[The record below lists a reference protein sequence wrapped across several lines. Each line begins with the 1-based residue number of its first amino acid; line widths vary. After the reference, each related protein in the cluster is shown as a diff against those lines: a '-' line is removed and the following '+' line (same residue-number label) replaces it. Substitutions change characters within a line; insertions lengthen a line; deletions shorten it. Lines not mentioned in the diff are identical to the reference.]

1 MYAEATFDM
10 RFSVRFAPLMLVLW
24 LAVACGTPPTP
35 PPDPLTLLDS
45 ATQIIHEVDT
55 FQMEVNRTGAA
66 YFIPTILG
74 DVSFERA
81 TMQYRAPESLQGIVR
96 AKLRG
101 VVLEFGVL
109 AIGDQQWVRLPGIAW
124 DDSLAFA
131 PGFNPQD
138 MIATDSGFEA
148 ALKALLDIEMQ
159 GIERLE
165 DGTAVYH
172 LSGHAD
178 GQQVMD
184 ILAGLIYAE
193 GQVLVD
199 VYIDTQTNQPLRLI
213 ITQPETQTET
223 EPEPTR
229 WNVDLFDFNQ
239 PVTIDDP
246 FATPAE

>member
-1 MYAEATFDM
+1 MYAEASPNVRLSF
-10 RFSVRFAPLMLVLW
+10 RFVPLLLILW
-24 LAVACGTPPTP
+24 LTVACGASPQAL
-35 PPDPLTLLDS
+35 PDPLTLIDDAAQL
-45 ATQIIHEVDT
+45 IHEVES
-55 FQMEVNRTGAA
+55 FQMEVNRSGAS
-66 YFIPTILG
+66 YFIPTVLG

-81 TMQYRAPESLQGIVR
+81 TLQYRAPESLQGIVR

-109 AIGDQQWVRLPGIAW
+109 AIGDLQWVRLPGTAW

-172 LSGHAD
+172 LNGRAD

-193 GQVLVD
+193 GEVLVD
-199 VYIDTQTNQPLRLI
+199 VYIDTRNNQPLRLI
-213 ITQPETQTET
+213 ITQPGTET
-223 EPEPTR
+223 EIEPEPTR
-229 WNVDLFDFNQ
+229 WHVDLFDFNQ

-246 FATPAE
+246 LATPTE